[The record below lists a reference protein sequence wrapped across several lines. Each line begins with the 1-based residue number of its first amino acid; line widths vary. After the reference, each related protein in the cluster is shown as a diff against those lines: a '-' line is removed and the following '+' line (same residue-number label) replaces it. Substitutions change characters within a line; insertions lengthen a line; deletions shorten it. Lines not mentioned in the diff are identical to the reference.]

1 MSMKSNYSFQFTTG
15 VLGYPL
21 LFLLL
26 IWVVF
31 WAELRFGLDLKS
43 YGIYPR
49 TTKGFVG
56 VFSSVFIHGSLSHL
70 YHNSLPLFVLSMAL
84 FYFYRPLAW
93 RLIFWGIIISG
104 LLTWC
109 IGKSAYHI
117 GASGLV
123 YVLMSFLLFKGLLS
137 KHYRLIALSLV
148 VVFLYGGMLW
158 YIFPVKE
165 KMSWEGHFS
174 GFVVGLFFALLFK
187 SHLPNSESYAW
198 ESEDYDVSQDPFLQ
212 QFDADGNFIDKGKP
226 DQSSE
231 DIKIKYNYKSDD

>member
-1 MSMKSNYSFQFTTG
+1 MSMKANYSFQFTTG

-49 TTKGFVG
+49 TTKGLVG
-56 VFSSVFIHGSLSHL
+56 IFSSVFIHGSLSHL
-70 YHNSLPLFVLSMAL
+70 SHNSLPLFVLSMAL
-84 FYFYRPLAW
+84 FYFYKPLAW
-93 RLIFWGIIISG
+93 WLIFWGIILSG

-137 KHYRLIALSLV
+137 RHYRLIALSLV

-165 KMSWEGHFS
+165 KISWEGHLS

-187 SHLPNSESYAW
+187 SHIPNSESYVW

-212 QFDADGNFIDKGKP
+212 QFDADGNFIDKTELE
-226 DQSSE
+226 QSSE
-231 DIKIKYNYKSDD
+231 DIKINYNYKSED

>member
-26 IWVVF
+26 TWVVF

-49 TTKGFVG
+49 TTKGLVG
-56 VFSSVFIHGSLSHL
+56 VFSSVFIHESLSHL

-84 FYFYRPLAW
+84 FYFYKPLAW
-93 RLIFWGIIISG
+93 RLIFWGIILSG

-109 IGKSAYHI
+109 IGKSAFHI

-137 KHYRLIALSLV
+137 KHFRLIALSLV

-165 KMSWEGHFS
+165 KMSWEGHLS

-187 SHLPNSESYAW
+187 SYLPNSASYAW
-198 ESEDYDVSQDPFLQ
+198 ESEDYDFSEDSFLQ
-212 QFDADGNFIDKGKP
+212 QFDADGNFIDKTELEQP
-226 DQSSE
+226 SE
-231 DIKIKYNYKSDD
+231 NIKINYNYKSED